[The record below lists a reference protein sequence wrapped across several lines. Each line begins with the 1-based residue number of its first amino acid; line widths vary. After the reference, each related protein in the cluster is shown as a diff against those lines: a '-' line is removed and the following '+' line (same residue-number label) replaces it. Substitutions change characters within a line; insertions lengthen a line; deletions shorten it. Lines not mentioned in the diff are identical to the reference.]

1 MKLNANNGHISRAV
15 AECLTSKHALNKFYR
30 GDCLAEI
37 LNQIAGL
44 QGDDALSAKNIAKV
58 FNGDEG
64 DNYTINYNDKV
75 ELKLECL
82 EGVGQNDIL
91 SVYRQERSDRNDRGS
106 KKFAIVGRFESEEKM
121 EAAYCN
127 ARIVTRH
134 TTSCQF
140 PLSDATKVALK
151 GKVSKRRV
159 YSNDEQPQKP
169 PGSNDEQGRKRAKQ
183 SNSKKQ
189 QSGDGEA
196 AKEDASQHEVN
207 IRRLEEKYGRVKKTH
222 DAAIAAE
229 RKAGDELRRV
239 HAELNAARSQ
249 LESSSR
255 GDRSVPQDEM
265 DTEPTDT
272 EQMSPGTT
280 DEENNNEDITDTD
293 DNVLYFTH
301 GQCGGQIRFDKND
314 VLKFDDLQQNS
325 QQLGTKMGAYT
336 LQRYGQQIAWVPNRA
351 ELIGKGH
358 HAQLAKKAQAID
370 KLNQVFAGQRC
381 TLPQRA
387 RNMLAACNL
396 LAYGCGDEAK
406 SILQLGTCKALLI
419 VMELDDISNEAISK
433 AMPKRGTVARD
444 EHYLAA
450 MARAV
455 RRQEMRD
462 DNVESLGG
470 ESDHGKRKGLDHLVF
485 PVNWIA
491 RGKFGL
497 KLKSHVISTNHTG
510 GSATATALG
519 IKKAMDNFTKFD
531 KSTDSIK
538 LTVLTGDTGGGS
550 AVQNLITE
558 VKKLHV
564 MSQDCAFANC
574 LLHGLNKPTENA
586 SVAVFGKQGI
596 GHRTCWQLLYL
607 WSLLRKR
614 AKLDSDVKHLNEMW
628 AEVVK
633 KVRDANSQWR
643 KLAEQCM
650 PQLLKEFL
658 DEIKT
663 LEARIEELNTAEDT
677 EEAKKAKEKLLKIT
691 TEYPKN
697 IRDPVFSRWQT
708 TDACARPFLRF
719 FVVNYF
725 FCVAIV
731 KSKSSKSYLVKL
743 AKAML
748 SLVNARTSPQIDED
762 GADDVD
768 GEEEDGTDEARAN
781 ELVEAQSADNDASSF
796 TLQPGQTPI
805 VVAQLLFFRSFCD
818 FFQTDNFAFMMKPDP
833 ALGKRSF
840 GHLARFVLE
849 RISVMN
855 FQICQLE
862 NGGYKIVDEFKSYIK
877 SLQGIHKGGVKDVC
891 ADYFEKTADLFIK
904 RIRQDFNKHVR
915 QYWLTDDKIHYMLGG
930 DKEHAQQICKWMT
943 HHAEQAGIE
952 LDDDELV
959 RPFPFVNR
967 EVTLSSFHDN
977 QRGSITLNLQSS
989 MEYITSGVDPSV
1001 VLKNEFVKDED
1012 NWQRIQRMADA
1023 DQPIDLF
1030 DQSTWGDLDLQEF
1043 QYRFACAVCIHPT
1056 HQQLSESYVQALA
1069 LVALTG
1075 IGEFRRGNRIE
1086 STSGFLRYFTEWAAE
1101 IVDTKRLQG
1110 AIKAELLL
1118 TYMDKFQVWGDRAIE
1133 LLGGPKVFE
1142 EMMNHMKSVEKQ
1154 SDVERAEGLEA
1165 FKKGVESDYSV
1176 PNADK
1181 TAKVDVT
1188 ARVGGRVTLSLLIM
1202 KNDTKLPGESEGIVT
1217 KAVHAELKARNI
1229 KLTEN
1234 EMNNLTLRGK
1244 VHRIRGHEFKE
1255 LRLTRDLKQET
1266 DVSDVEPWSVEMKAF
1281 LNEKQDEL
1289 LAAKGK

>member
-1 MKLNANNGHISRAV
+1 
-15 AECLTSKHALNKFYR
+15 
-30 GDCLAEI
+30 
-37 LNQIAGL
+37 
-44 QGDDALSAKNIAKV
+44 
-58 FNGDEG
+58 
-64 DNYTINYNDKV
+64 
-75 ELKLECL
+75 
-82 EGVGQNDIL
+82 
-91 SVYRQERSDRNDRGS
+91 
-106 KKFAIVGRFESEEKM
+106 
-121 EAAYCN
+121 
-127 ARIVTRH
+127 
-134 TTSCQF
+134 
-140 PLSDATKVALK
+140 
-151 GKVSKRRV
+151 
-159 YSNDEQPQKP
+159 
-169 PGSNDEQGRKRAKQ
+169 
-183 SNSKKQ
+183 
-189 QSGDGEA
+189 
-196 AKEDASQHEVN
+196 
-207 IRRLEEKYGRVKKTH
+207 
-222 DAAIAAE
+222 
-229 RKAGDELRRV
+229 
-239 HAELNAARSQ
+239 
-249 LESSSR
+249 
-255 GDRSVPQDEM
+255 
-265 DTEPTDT
+265 
-272 EQMSPGTT
+272 
-280 DEENNNEDITDTD
+280 
-293 DNVLYFTH
+293 
-301 GQCGGQIRFDKND
+301 
-314 VLKFDDLQQNS
+314 
-325 QQLGTKMGAYT
+325 
-336 LQRYGQQIAWVPNRA
+336 
-351 ELIGKGH
+351 
-358 HAQLAKKAQAID
+358 
-370 KLNQVFAGQRC
+370 
-381 TLPQRA
+381 
-387 RNMLAACNL
+387 
-396 LAYGCGDEAK
+396 
-406 SILQLGTCKALLI
+406 
-419 VMELDDISNEAISK
+419 
-433 AMPKRGTVARD
+433 
-444 EHYLAA
+444 
-450 MARAV
+450 
-455 RRQEMRD
+455 
-462 DNVESLGG
+462 
-470 ESDHGKRKGLDHLVF
+470 
-485 PVNWIA
+485 
-491 RGKFGL
+491 
-497 KLKSHVISTNHTG
+497 
-510 GSATATALG
+510 
-519 IKKAMDNFTKFD
+519 
-531 KSTDSIK
+531 
-538 LTVLTGDTGGGS
+538 
-550 AVQNLITE
+550 
-558 VKKLHV
+558 

-574 LLHGLNKPTENA
+574 LLHGLNKPMENA
-586 SVAVFGKQGI
+586 CVAVFGKQGI
-596 GHRTCWQLLYL
+596 GYRTCWQLLYL

-628 AEVVK
+628 VEVVK

-663 LEARIEELNTAEDT
+663 LEARIEELIAAGET
-677 EEAKKAKEKLLKIT
+677 EEAMKAKDKLLKMT

-731 KSKSSKSYLVKL
+731 NSKSSKSYLVKL

-748 SLVNARTSPQIDED
+748 SLMNARTSPQIDED

-781 ELVEAQSADNDASSF
+781 ELVEAQSADNDASSL

-840 GHLARFVLE
+840 GHLARFILE
-849 RISVMN
+849 RISVMH

-862 NGGYKIVDEFKSYIK
+862 NGGYKTVDEFKSYIK

-952 LDDDELV
+952 FDDDELV

-967 EVTLSSFHDN
+967 EVTFSSFHDN

-1012 NWQRIQRMADA
+1012 NWQCIQRMADA
-1023 DQPIDLF
+1023 EQPVDLF
-1030 DQSTWGDLDLQEF
+1030 DPSTWGDLDLKEF

-1110 AIKAELLL
+1110 AMKAELLL

-1165 FKKGVESDYSV
+1165 FKKGVELDYSV

-1188 ARVGGRVTLSLLIM
+1188 ARVGGRLTLSLLIL
-1202 KNDTKLPGESEGIVT
+1202 KNDTKLSGESEGIVT

-1234 EMNNLTLRGK
+1234 EMNKLTLRNK
-1244 VHRIRGHEFKE
+1244 VHRIRAHEFKE
-1255 LRLTRDLKQET
+1255 LRTTRDLKQET